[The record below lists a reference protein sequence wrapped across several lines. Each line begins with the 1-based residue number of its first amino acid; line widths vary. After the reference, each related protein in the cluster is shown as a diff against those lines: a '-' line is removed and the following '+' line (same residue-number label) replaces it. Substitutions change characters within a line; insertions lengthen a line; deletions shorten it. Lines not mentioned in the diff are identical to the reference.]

1 MLRAALSPPWFH
13 LDIDWIE
20 IRQQGTCS
28 AGAPSTELPAP
39 EDPILLRI
47 LNCQP
52 ARLSQG

>member
-28 AGAPSTELPAP
+28 AGAPSTELPAS